1 MKRYIEEDE
10 VALILKPASFDE
22 QGWTGELSTGLLVGE
37 LKNLHMED
45 AAYLVHLAT
54 LMGAFLH
61 KAQLDDD
68 LYEEV
73 ERYRNDQMGVDN
85 PLEKR
90 YEEVEG
96 TDGKVLKL
104 TRFTKTLGSA

>member
-10 VALILKPASFDE
+10 VALIMKPASFDE

-73 ERYRNDQMGVDN
+73 ESYRNDQMGVDN

>member
-45 AAYLVHLAT
+45 AGVPCSFSYAY
-54 LMGAFLH
+54 GC
-61 KAQLDDD
+61 
-68 LYEEV
+68 
-73 ERYRNDQMGVDN
+73 
-85 PLEKR
+85 
-90 YEEVEG
+90 
-96 TDGKVLKL
+96 VL
-104 TRFTKTLGSA
+104 TQSTA

>member
-1 MKRYIEEDE
+1 
-10 VALILKPASFDE
+10 
-22 QGWTGELSTGLLVGE
+22 
-37 LKNLHMED
+37 
-45 AAYLVHLAT
+45 
-54 LMGAFLH
+54 MGAFLH

-73 ERYRNDQMGVDN
+73 ESYRNDQMGVDN

>member
-37 LKNLHMED
+37 LKNLHMEA

-73 ERYRNDQMGVDN
+73 ESYRNDQMGVDN

>member
-61 KAQLDDD
+61 KAHLDDD

-73 ERYRNDQMGVDN
+73 ESYRNDQMGVDN